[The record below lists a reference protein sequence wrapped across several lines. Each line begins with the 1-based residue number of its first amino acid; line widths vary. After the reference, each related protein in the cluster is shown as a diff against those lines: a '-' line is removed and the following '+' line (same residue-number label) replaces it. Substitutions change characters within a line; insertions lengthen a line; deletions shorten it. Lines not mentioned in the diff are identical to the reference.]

1 MHFGQK
7 VVIGIGGN
15 IGTGKTTVAKIFGD
29 LGAQYISAD
38 EIGWEVLPEIKD
50 VLQKEFGKDIMMGRK
65 VDRQKLRELVFS
77 DAHNLE
83 FLNRVSHPILTK
95 RIIEKTEE
103 VESGIVVIDAALLFD
118 WPEVYEIV
126 DHAIL
131 VKARREIMLSR
142 AKAKGI
148 SDNLF
153 EKIVSKQNREQ
164 EMMAKAS
171 YVIENNGTM
180 VELKEKCQRIYKE
193 INDDC

>member
-1 MHFGQK
+1 MHFGQR

-50 VLQKEFGKDIMMGRK
+50 VLQNEFGKDIVMGRK
-65 VDRQKLRELVFS
+65 IDRQKLRELVFS

-83 FLNRVSHPILTK
+83 FLNHVSHPILTK

-164 EMMAKAS
+164 EMMAKSS
-171 YVIENNGTM
+171 YVIENNGTI
-180 VELKEKCQRIYKE
+180 VELKEKCQKIYEE